1 MVAMNAFQ
9 SNLRIYK
16 DIIFFLISL
25 LIVNSS
31 CFFRGKSNNSFNTLT
46 QNYREGH
53 YIYEDNLLILSA
65 KIKQSEIP
73 GGYEYE
79 LLIVN
84 NNIDP
89 ITLNYYNDILT
100 LYHQDRIY
108 SLGKLT
114 HYSLYPDKLDP
125 GQGFKVIFQVDGIF
139 SAAIYEI
146 QELFFKLGEKRF
158 TLQRNPAANWPQQ

>member
-1 MVAMNAFQ
+1 MVTMNTFQ
-9 SNLRIYK
+9 SNPRIYK
-16 DIIFFLISL
+16 GIILFLMSL

-31 CFFRGKSNNSFNTLT
+31 CFFRGKSNNSSNILT
-46 QNYREGH
+46 QNYRDGH

-65 KIKQSEIP
+65 KIKQAEIP

-89 ITLNYYNDILT
+89 INLNYYNDILT
-100 LYHQDRIY
+100 IFHQDRIY
-108 SLGKLT
+108 SLGKIT
-114 HYSLYPDKLDP
+114 HYTEYPSKLDP
-125 GQGFKVIFQVDGIF
+125 GQGFKILFQVDGIF
-139 SAAIYEI
+139 SADIYNI

-158 TLQRNPAANWPQQ
+158 TLQRNPAASWPQQ